1 MCTADSFCC
10 TVEITHCKATILKK
24 KFFCLSKTRQKRFRK
39 RTCLLMVTNNELVD
53 EKGREV
59 GRVVT
64 QKYTYKIFYFPFI
77 IWDQLNSQLHYSRE
91 L

>member
-1 MCTADSFCC
+1 
-10 TVEITHCKATILKK
+10 
-24 KFFCLSKTRQKRFRK
+24 
-39 RTCLLMVTNNELVD
+39 MVTYTELVD

-59 GRVVT
+59 GGVVT

-91 L
+91 LWGCIKNNKDIG